1 MRRILLAFTLVAAL
15 VSAAPSSAQA
25 SPGTASGTVPG
36 LTGEAALKAAG
47 PAAERFLALRK
58 SHSGAGA
65 ALDAQLHTSWGIR
78 MPFSGGSLGMRA
90 LQSVFSGAGTTTR
103 GGDYVYAPTA
113 IPAGGACIE
122 MTTAYTPSGPR
133 IWAWDWCG
141 GRDTVG
147 KLTVMDSAFFA
158 KYTTTVHGRSAY
170 NVDIHRTSAS
180 PNTWTAYLFNY
191 QTNAWESYYTSSG
204 TYDLP
209 QFPFGWNMFEIY
221 STIEPSTGVG
231 YYCTDM
237 TGRAFE
243 SSSIELQINNV
254 WTPATAANA
263 PTDSTPPPSGSR
275 FQCPQLT
282 FSVPHANDN
291 WLDQIGGTPPPT
303 VRSFEAEASTNTR
316 AGQAAV
322 RTSPNASGGALV
334 GYVGN
339 GTANY
344 LQYNNITGVT
354 AGTRPVTV
362 YYASGAARSVQI
374 SVNGGAALTVNTP
387 STGGWDTI
395 GSVTVNLN
403 LNAGANTIKF
413 GNTTG
418 WAPDLDRITL
428 T

>member
-1 MRRILLAFTLVAAL
+1 MRRILLVLTLVAAL
-15 VSAAPSSAQA
+15 VPAAPAQA
-25 SPGTASGTVPG
+25 ASGTVPG
-36 LTGEAALKAAG
+36 LTGDAALKAAG

-58 SHSGAGA
+58 GTGTAGA

-133 IWAWDWCG
+133 LWAWDWCG

-147 KLTVMDSAFFA
+147 KLTVMDSAFLA
-158 KYTTTVHGRSAY
+158 KYTTTVNGRSAY

-180 PNTWTAYLFNY
+180 PNTWTALLFNY
-191 QTNAWESYYTSSG
+191 QTSVWDSYYTSSG

-221 STIEPSTGVG
+221 SSIEPATGVG

-237 TGRAFE
+237 NGRAFE
-243 SSSIELQINNV
+243 SSSIQLLVNNV
-254 WTPATAANA
+254 WTAATPANA
-263 PTDSTPPPSGSR
+263 PTDSTTPPLGSR

-282 FSVPHANDN
+282 FSVVHANDD

-303 VRSFEAEASTNTR
+303 VRSFEAEASANTR
-316 AGQAAV
+316 GGQAAV
-322 RTSPNASGGALV
+322 RNSPNASGGALV
-334 GYVGN
+334 GFVGN
-339 GTANY
+339 GTANF
-344 LQYNNITGVT
+344 LQYNNIAGVT
-354 AGTRPVTV
+354 AGSRPVTV
-362 YYASGAARSVQI
+362 YYASGANRSVQI
-374 SVNGGAALTVNTP
+374 SVNGGALVTVSTP

-403 LNAGANTIKF
+403 LNAGANTIRF